1 MAERKR
7 RTPKTS
13 ASAPEKKLG
22 KVIKDEVIYAEPSN
36 KSSFIG
42 AVLSGEIVD
51 IIDTEYYSNG
61 WIKIRKNIVNITGYV
76 NRDSIV

>member
-7 RTPKTS
+7 RTPKAS
-13 ASAPEKKLG
+13 ASSPEKKLG

-42 AVLSGEIVD
+42 AVLAGDIVD
-51 IIDTEYYSNG
+51 IVDTEHYSNG